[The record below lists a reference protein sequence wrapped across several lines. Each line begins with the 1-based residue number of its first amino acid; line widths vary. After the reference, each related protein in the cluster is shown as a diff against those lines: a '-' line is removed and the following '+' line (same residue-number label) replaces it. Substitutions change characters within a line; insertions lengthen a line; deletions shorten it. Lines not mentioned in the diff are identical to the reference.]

1 MKTML
6 DVDAVE
12 MGFGANKVLH
22 GVTLSVEEGSVASL
36 LGLNGAGK
44 SVTLGCISGLLRPWK
59 GDVRLGGKS
68 LLALAPEDRV
78 GVGLAHVPQNR
89 AVFANLSV
97 EQNLRVGAYT
107 VRDDAAYRAG
117 LERVYA
123 VFPVLKERRR
133 QLAGTMSGGEQ
144 GMLAVGRALMS
155 NPRLVLIDEPS
166 AGLAPAAIKRI
177 FEVIRQ
183 VNEAGVTVLLVEQN
197 ITFAL
202 EITDRV
208 FLMQKGSIVLDSTV
222 EDLPDPS
229 KLLDLLGV
237 GAVYGPSVAKVL
249 DTRRGKARKRTRTA
263 TRRPSGRSASR
274 KKATGGPKRARRS

>member
-1 MKTML
+1 MKQILEL
-6 DVDAVE
+6 DGVE

-22 GVTLSVEEGSVASL
+22 GVSLSIEEGRVASL

-44 SVTLGCISGLLRPWK
+44 SVTLSCISGLFRPWK
-59 GDVRLGGKS
+59 GDVRLDGKS
-68 LLALAPEDRV
+68 VLGLAPEERV
-78 GVGLAHVPQNR
+78 GHGLAHVPQNR
-89 AVFANLSV
+89 AVFPNLTV

-107 VRDDAAYRAG
+107 VKDDAKYRAG

-123 VFPVLKERRR
+123 VFPVLRERRR

-155 NPRLVLIDEPS
+155 DPRLILIDEPS
-166 AGLAPAAIKRI
+166 AGLAPAAIKKI
-177 FEVIRQ
+177 FEVIKQ

-202 EITDRV
+202 EITERV
-208 FLMQKGSIVLDSTV
+208 FLMQKGAIVLDSTI
-222 EDLPDPS
+222 ETLPDPS

-249 DTRRGKARKRTRTA
+249 DARRGGVRKRKRTVK
-263 TRRPSGRSASR
+263 RRPPRKTAASASR
-274 KKATGGPKRARRS
+274 N

>member
-1 MKTML
+1 MTEILQL
-6 DVDAVE
+6 DGVE
-12 MGFGANKVLH
+12 MGFGANKILH
-22 GVTLSVEEGSVASL
+22 GVSFAVEQGRVASL

-44 SVTLGCISGLLRPWK
+44 SVTLSCISGLFRPWK
-59 GDVRLGGKS
+59 GDVRLDGNS
-68 LLALAPEDRV
+68 LLALSPEDRV
-78 GVGLAHVPQNR
+78 RRGLAHVPQNR
-89 AVFANLSV
+89 AVFPNLTV

-107 VRDDAAYRAG
+107 VKDDATYRAG
-117 LERVYA
+117 LERVYE
-123 VFPVLKERRR
+123 VFPVLKDRRR

-155 NPRLVLIDEPS
+155 NPRLVLVDEPS
-166 AGLAPAAIKRI
+166 AGLAPAAIKKI

-208 FLMQKGSIVLDSTV
+208 FLMQKGAIVLDSTI
-222 EDLPDPS
+222 ESLPDPS
-229 KLLDLLGV
+229 KLLDMLGV

-249 DTRRGKARKRTRTA
+249 DARRNIRRPTRRPARKRPARK
-263 TRRPSGRSASR
+263 AS
-274 KKATGGPKRARRS
+274 